1 MPNRTPLIVLLAA
14 LTLPP
19 SALAQTTEPAAE
31 QPATVSIEQQTAQ
44 DIGTLQAELAR
55 VEAERQRLAD
65 ELARG
70 GDRGQ
75 MEQLGAQNLALRDRL
90 AAMEELSDRQR
101 ADEQRKWFIVGGS
114 TVALSLLAG
123 WLLAQLGGRRK
134 RNMWLN

>member
-1 MPNRTPLIVLLAA
+1 EL
-14 LTLPP
+14 
-19 SALAQTTEPAAE
+19 S
-31 QPATVSIEQQTAQ
+31 EQQQTVQ
-44 DIGTLQAELAR
+44 DLGTLQAELAR

-70 GDRGQ
+70 GDSERL
-75 MEQLGAQNLALRDRL
+75 EQLNAQNIILRDRL
-90 AAMEELSDRQR
+90 AAQEQFHDTQR
-101 ADEQRKWFIVGGS
+101 AEEQRKWFMVGGS

>member
-1 MPNRTPLIVLLAA
+1 MSHRTLMLMLLATLA
-14 LTLPP
+14 LPLSAQEPP
-19 SALAQTTEPAAE
+19 AAPAAE
-31 QPATVSIEQQTAQ
+31 AELSEQQQTAQ
-44 DIGTLQAELAR
+44 DLGTLQAELAR

-70 GDRGQ
+70 GDSERL
-75 MEQLGAQNLALRDRL
+75 EQLNAQNIILRDRL
-90 AAMEELSDRQR
+90 AAQEQLHDTQR
-101 ADEQRKWFIVGGS
+101 AEEQRKWFMVGGS

>member
-1 MPNRTPLIVLLAA
+1 MSKRTPLLLLLAA
-14 LTLPP
+14 FALPL
-19 SALAQTTEPAAE
+19 SVQA
-31 QPATVSIEQQTAQ
+31 QPAGPAGEEAQVSDEQQAAQ
-44 DIGTLQAELAR
+44 DLGTLQAELAR

-70 GDRGQ
+70 GNSDQ
-75 MEQLGAQNLALRDRL
+75 LEQLRAQNIILRDRL
-90 AAMEELSDRQR
+90 AAQEELNDTQR
-101 ADEQRKWFIVGGS
+101 ADEQRKWFMVGGS